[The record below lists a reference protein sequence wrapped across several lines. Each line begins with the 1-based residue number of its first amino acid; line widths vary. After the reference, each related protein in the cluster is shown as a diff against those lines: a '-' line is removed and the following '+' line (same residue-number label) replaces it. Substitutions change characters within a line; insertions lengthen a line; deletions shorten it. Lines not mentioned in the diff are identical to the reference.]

1 MGHNKQL
8 DYRDE
13 MVGTQ
18 LVAGALNKEHQA
30 KVLSETANL
39 HSLEDNLNKL
49 CALEK
54 SESSSATLSRQV
66 QSTAGMRGGE
76 VKKREPSKCS
86 TCQKIHNR

>member
-39 HSLEDNLNKL
+39 HSLEDNLNRL

-66 QSTAGMRGGE
+66 QFTAGMRGGE

>member
-39 HSLEDNLNKL
+39 HSLEDNLNRL

-66 QSTAGMRGGE
+66 QSTAGIRGGE

>member
-8 DYRDE
+8 DYRDK

-39 HSLEDNLNKL
+39 HSLEDKLNRL

-66 QSTAGMRGGE
+66 QFTAGMRGGE